1 MTIREWFSS
10 LLKSKELA
18 NIEASLE
25 KSKKDFEET
34 IKNDLKQVEKDS
46 QDLKIASE
54 QLSETAIG
62 LTALLEEKLATVE
75 RRFSFLEN
83 SIEDIV
89 IIKTSEKKII
99 NINSYACKIFGIDE
113 KVCLGKTIEDLMT
126 IYPNLINVLKVFNAN
141 ESESLLKNAQV
152 KFKTHLKDLLLEVSV
167 TPLTNEETKEREL
180 VIIGHAKT
188 EEEALQTE
196 LIVNSF
202 PKPLIVL
209 DTDYKVYYLNH
220 SAEKEFGLSNHGAKG
235 KDLTDII
242 SVELAKKFI
251 NAIKRNKEKETKV
264 DKTARVFSTHLDG
277 KPKFHIITY
286 I

>member
-1 MTIREWFSS
+1 MTIREWFSN
-10 LLKSKELA
+10 LFKSKELA
-18 NIEASLE
+18 SIEASLE
-25 KSKKDFEET
+25 KSKKDFENT
-34 IKNDLKQVEKDS
+34 MKNDLKQVEKDS
-46 QDLKIASE
+46 QDLKTASM
-54 QLSETAIG
+54 QLSETAMG

-75 RRFSFLEN
+75 KRFCFLEN

-113 KVCLGKTIEDLMT
+113 KVCLGKTIEDLMI
-126 IYPNLINVLKVFNAN
+126 IYPELVNVLKVFNAN
-141 ESESLLKNAQV
+141 ETESLSKNRQV

-167 TPLTNEETKEREL
+167 TPLTIDESKEREL

-188 EEEALQTE
+188 EEEAMQTE

-209 DTDYKVYYLNH
+209 DTHFKVYYLNH
-220 SAEKEFGLSNHGAKG
+220 SAENEFGLSNHGARG
-235 KDLTDII
+235 KELSEII
-242 SVELAKKFI
+242 SEDLAKKFI
-251 NAIKRNKEKETKV
+251 TAIKRNKDKETKV
-264 DKTARVFSTHLDG
+264 EKTARVFSTHLDG

-286 I
+286 V